1 MIAQSVPPNPRSMF
15 SSRSVKKLAAYV
27 QFALAALLIQP
38 QLAVAKCISLSISL
52 DGEIV
57 RVRSDVSVRVEV
69 RSATVGDSSTDVR
82 EESKIENSHFHTTA
96 WFNTTSNIISAETC
110 DRLPEIVVVKLM
122 SGDRE
127 LDRQRLKIK
136 SDFRQT
142 KDGDYELKRHITLR
156 VPGKYR

>member
-38 QLAVAKCISLSISL
+38 QLTVAKCISLSISL

-57 RVRSDVSVRVEV
+57 GVRSDVSVRVEV

-110 DRLPEIVVVKLM
+110 DRLPDIVVVKLM

-127 LDRQRLKIK
+127 LDRQTLKIK

-156 VPGKYR
+156 VPEKYR

>member
-1 MIAQSVPPNPRSMF
+1 MIAQSPQDPRRVF
-15 SSRSVKKLAAYV
+15 SSTSVKHLARYA
-27 QFALAALLIQP
+27 QFALAAILIQP

-52 DGEIV
+52 DGDIAG
-57 RVRSDVSVRVEV
+57 VRSDVSIRVEV
-69 RSATVGDSSTDVR
+69 RSATVGDSNTKVR
-82 EESKIENSHFHTTA
+82 EESNIENSHFHTTA

-110 DRLPEIVVVKLM
+110 DRLPDIVVVKLM

-127 LDRQRLKIK
+127 LDRQTLKIK

-156 VPGKYR
+156 VPEKSR